1 MMSERDVAIPAEGG
15 GQKGSSGPKPN
26 LMDRLRA
33 LFGLGGA
40 SVREEIRE
48 ALSDP
53 ATSPDFSPQE
63 RTILK
68 NVLALREIRVEDV
81 MVPRADIVA
90 VPADTSLAEVLSVF
104 RTAGHS
110 RLPVHGDTLDDPL
123 GMVHIRDF
131 VAYLAARADA
141 AHAAVGGDA
150 AHAAV
155 GGDAAHAAV
164 GGVQPLAAEPA
175 ASAAAPNFL
184 GFADLDIPLSE
195 ADVLRP
201 VLFVPPTMPALEL
214 LVKMQATHTH
224 MALVIDEYGGTD
236 GLASIEDIMETIVGD
251 IEDEHDFDESP
262 RIDPAAGGFVVD
274 ARADLADVS
283 VAIGVDLN
291 AFSDAEDVDTLG
303 GLITTLAGHV
313 PARGEII
320 VEDGLEFEVLDA
332 DPRRVRRIMV
342 RRSDAAP
349 VPASIR

>member
-131 VAYLAARADA
+131 VAYLAARA
-141 AHAAVGGDA
+141 
-150 AHAAV
+150 
-155 GGDAAHAAV
+155 DAAHAAV